1 MYKLGFIGLGN
12 MASAIQTGFIS
23 SGAIKA
29 EDICGFDL
37 AKPAKEA
44 AKERGVT
51 VLENGN
57 EVVKQSD
64 YIFMAVKPQV
74 VEAVTAPL
82 KEDLKG
88 KALVSMVLRYDF
100 NKYNTMLDAS
110 TRHLTFMPNSP
121 IAVGEGMTLFEE
133 QHSLTDEEYAYI
145 KSLFEAAGSVQVM
158 PSHLMDA
165 AGILTGCGP
174 AYVYMVIEALA
185 DGAVY
190 EGVPRDA
197 AYKLAAQT
205 VLGSGKMQLATGKHP
220 GFLKDTVTSPGGTT
234 IKGVKALEDAGMR
247 AAFME
252 AILKPAGD

>member
-12 MASAIQTGFIS
+12 MASAIQTGFIA
-23 SGAIKA
+23 SGAVKP
-29 EDICGFDL
+29 EEICGFDL
-37 AKPAKEA
+37 ADPAKEA
-44 AKERGVT
+44 AKERGVA

-57 EVVKQSD
+57 EVVKQSE
-64 YIFMAVKPQV
+64 YVFMAVKPQV
-74 VEAVTAPL
+74 VEQVVAPL
-82 KEDLKG
+82 KEDLKN

-100 NKYNTMLDAS
+100 EKYNTMLDGS

-133 QHSLTDEEYAYI
+133 KQSLTDEEYAYI
-145 KSLFEAAGSVQVM
+145 KSLFEASGSVQVM

-174 AYVYMVIEALA
+174 AYIYLVIEALA

-190 EGVPRDA
+190 EGIPREA
-197 AYKLAAQT
+197 AYKLASQT
-205 VLGSGKMQLATGKHP
+205 VLGSGKMQLVTGKHP

-234 IKGVKALEDAGMR
+234 IKGVKALEDAGVR

-252 AILKPAGD
+252 SILKPSGD